1 MQRTNYHGE
10 DNMRIHR
17 VIERYLFVTETSHQ
31 DFTDEVGWNPATT
44 SRFLKSGSISAGGL
58 AKLLSWMLA
67 SEGEDDDGATA

>member
-1 MQRTNYHGE
+1 MVK
-10 DNMRIHR
+10 DDMRIHR

>member
-1 MQRTNYHGE
+1 MVR
-10 DNMRIHR
+10 DDMRIHR

-67 SEGEDDDGATA
+67 SEGEDDDGTTA